1 MKIQLGEEESE
12 IEQVPKLTEFST
24 PLKIEEIDEIYDRE
38 KSNFLKTA
46 MKLNQI
52 DFESASEVVDL
63 ENEALIQEIINQ
75 TPGLI
80 VDGSISVDTQFSF
93 QNSDLDTSFA
103 LSDTLKARL
112 DNILEDAR
120 TKISSINYPP
130 EAIEEDIPND
140 PLYPLSQIKTEDIYI
155 DESLRDLLYPG
166 GEQLYFPQPSTDDRK
181 DFEINIPDSEM
192 TVFKS
197 LSLTFASVGKKE
209 LKTIMN
215 KIIKDLGLNLNLL
228 MSKSD
233 KTETKQKITLLKNF
247 NKRLDTAKKI
257 NNKNQ
262 IQLHEWLT
270 QLVED
275 QLKQN
280 KTYHSFGENHENR
293 EFKNKFPYTT
303 TRQRKRKLLPLTSE
317 DRLKDLPSIYKT
329 VPADPHKK
337 TESAKAIF
345 SKITGR
351 IPPES
356 YKKFKIDFDE
366 SNNIN
371 ISETKYDSDEDEF
384 TK

>member
-12 IEQVPKLTEFST
+12 IEQVPKPIEFST
-24 PLKIEEIDEIYDRE
+24 PLEIEEIDEIYFQE

-46 MKLNQI
+46 MKLDEI

-80 VDGSISVDTQFSF
+80 VDDGISVDTQFSF
-93 QNSDLDTSFA
+93 QNSDLETSFA

-155 DESLRDLLYPG
+155 DESLRDLLYPR

-197 LSLTFASVGKKE
+197 LSLTFGSVGKKE
-209 LKTIMN
+209 LKTILN
-215 KIIKDLGLNLNLL
+215 KIIKDLGINLNLL

-233 KTETKQKITLLKNF
+233 KTEAKQKI
-247 NKRLDTAKKI
+247 
-257 NNKNQ
+257 
-262 IQLHEWLT
+262 
-270 QLVED
+270 
-275 QLKQN
+275 
-280 KTYHSFGENHENR
+280 
-293 EFKNKFPYTT
+293 
-303 TRQRKRKLLPLTSE
+303 
-317 DRLKDLPSIYKT
+317 
-329 VPADPHKK
+329 
-337 TESAKAIF
+337 
-345 SKITGR
+345 
-351 IPPES
+351 
-356 YKKFKIDFDE
+356 
-366 SNNIN
+366 
-371 ISETKYDSDEDEF
+371 
-384 TK
+384 